1 MPHNWYESWFDSTYY
16 HLLYQHRN
24 DEEAENFLSLLLQ
37 RIHLPAPSRVLDLA
51 CGKGRHS
58 RFLHHCGH
66 DVTGVDLSPENIR
79 YCKQFE
85 NDRLH
90 FYQHDMRR
98 VLRVGYFDAVFN
110 LFTSFGY
117 FDRMS
122 ENERVIISATSAL
135 RKGGYFIIDF
145 LNAGFIIQHLKESQE
160 TEKEGVFFRI
170 TRQISGNKIIKTINV
185 DDKGIQHSFRE
196 EVALIFPD
204 QFTQWFAKAGLT
216 VLNIYGDYHLG
227 EYHPDSSQRLIFITR
242 KI

>member
-1 MPHNWYESWFDSTYY
+1 MPHHWYESWFDSTYY

-37 RIHLPAPSRVLDLA
+37 RIHLPAPSPVLDLA

-58 RFLHHCGH
+58 RFLYQCGH
-66 DVTGVDLSPENIR
+66 EVTGVDLSPENIR
-79 YCKQFE
+79 HCKQYE
-85 NDRLH
+85 NERLH

-98 VLRVGYFDAVFN
+98 VLRINYFNAVFN

-117 FDRMS
+117 FDRPS

-135 RKGGYFIIDF
+135 QRGGYFIIDF
-145 LNAGFIIQHLKESQE
+145 LNAAYIMHHLKESQE
-160 TEKEGVFFRI
+160 TERDGVLFRV
-170 TRQISGNKIIKTINV
+170 TRQITGNKIIKTIHV
-185 DDKGIQHSFRE
+185 HDQGKEHTFRE

-204 QFTQWFAKAGLT
+204 QFIQWFAKAGLT
-216 VLNIYGDYHLG
+216 VLNMYGDYQLG